1 MEVQTDELCGGEIII
16 DGETEID
23 DLLLAS
29 KFAELE
35 NYKSASILSA
45 IDSSRGRKT
54 QNEKTS
60 DNVDIILTDD
70 ELNNSED
77 DGYESSENED
87 NEIKELIRKEM
98 IYRHKVSEVHESKNE
113 ILGEKLSDDYLS
125 QFGIILDN
133 NKCTKSTLSDIS
145 ECENEMAESEEE
157 VIKKGK
163 HSNIRKDGQ
172 LDNFE
177 EKLSWLPNIEILDMP
192 EKVDLTLPCE
202 FVGEIYSII
211 DDGAIFGM
219 EGIFIVKSDPSTI
232 MLDLGSVLCL
242 EDKTIVGAI
251 IDTFGPISSPF
262 YVLSKQSNVSNDLL
276 KKGTKIYCDRRHS
289 TILGKA
295 GKIQCSY
302 LSSTNH
308 GNRKSTV
315 FTSSTSKS
323 PFSNKE
329 FKKDPKTKVSNVT
342 NSNMKD
348 GSSFKSEIE
357 NGEVIPD
364 GYDEDDDEDDG
375 QEESGDDI
383 SVNLNEVSIKKFVEK
398 YDNLGNIQEFAVE
411 DSITNNNL
419 LKKQKEHQKKPNN
432 NNQGHYIKNKNN
444 RRSSNQNLTNS
455 SGKFQYNK
463 DKNFNRFKQF
473 GNGNIYG
480 QNSFSNFDLSL
491 RKDNHQNQI
500 TRRTSETEFGYNQ
513 GNLLFQNFQS
523 NYSQFSY
530 GAPNNP
536 YIAQDIQQNRGKI
549 PFFNHNNG
557 HDFTASFHSQ
567 TQAQQMYPNSSQNS
581 HIHSQYFSHSDK
593 LQLHH
598 TQLPYQNGNPNQMTA
613 NFEGNQYSVNH
624 QYNNGNGGLNSPY
637 IYNNNNNNGANSNFA
652 CESGTGNGNFMGIG
666 VQPGS
671 IPGSPNF
678 PCYGN
683 KY

>member
-1 MEVQTDELCGGEIII
+1 MEAQTNELCGGEIVI

-45 IDSSRGRKT
+45 IDSSRGRKI

-60 DNVDIILTDD
+60 DNVDIVLTDD

-87 NEIKELIRKEM
+87 IEIKELIRKEM
-98 IYRHKVSEVHESKNE
+98 IYRNKVSELCESKNE

-125 QFGIILDN
+125 QFGITLDN
-133 NKCTKSTLSDIS
+133 NKCTKNTLTDIS
-145 ECENEMAESEEE
+145 ECENDMAESEEE
-157 VIKKGK
+157 LTKKGK
-163 HSNIRKDGQ
+163 HSSIRKDGQ

-202 FVGEIYSII
+202 FIGEIYSII
-211 DDGAIFGM
+211 EDGAIFGM

-232 MLDLGSVLCL
+232 TLDLGSVLCL

-262 YVLSKQSNVSNDLL
+262 YVLSKQSNVNNDLL

-302 LSSTNH
+302 LSSTNY
-308 GNRKSTV
+308 GNKKSTV

-329 FKKDPKTKVSNVT
+329 FKKDPKTKVSIVID
-342 NSNMKD
+342 SNMKD
-348 GSSFKSEIE
+348 SSFKSEIE

-383 SVNLNEVSIKKFVEK
+383 SVNLNEFAIRKFVEK
-398 YDNLGNIQEFAVE
+398 YDNLGNIQESAAE
-411 DSITNNNL
+411 DSIANNNS
-419 LKKQKEHQKKPNN
+419 LKKQKEHQKKSNN
-432 NNQGHYIKNKNN
+432 NNQSHYNKNKNN
-444 RRSSNQNLTNS
+444 RKSSNQNLTNS
-455 SGKFQYNK
+455 NGKFQCYK

-480 QNSFSNFDLSL
+480 QNSFSNFDLNL
-491 RKDNHQNQI
+491 RKDNYQNQI
-500 TRRTSETEFGYNQ
+500 TRRTSDTEFGYNQ
-513 GNLLFQNFQS
+513 SNLLFQNFQN

-530 GAPNNP
+530 GAPNNA
-536 YIAQDIQQNRGKI
+536 YITQDIQQNRVRI
-549 PFFNHNNG
+549 PFYNHNNG
-557 HDFTASFHSQ
+557 HDFAASFHSQ

-581 HIHSQYFSHSDK
+581 HIHSPYFSDSDK
-593 LQLHH
+593 LQLQH
-598 TQLPYQNGNPNQMTA
+598 TQPPYQNGNSNQMAT
-613 NFEGNQYSVNH
+613 NFKGNQYPVNH

-637 IYNNNNNNGANSNFA
+637 IYNNNNNGANSNFA
-652 CESGTGNGNFMGIG
+652 CESGTGNGNFMGMG
-666 VQPGS
+666 VHPGS
-671 IPGSPNF
+671 IPGGPNF
-678 PCYGN
+678 PSFGN